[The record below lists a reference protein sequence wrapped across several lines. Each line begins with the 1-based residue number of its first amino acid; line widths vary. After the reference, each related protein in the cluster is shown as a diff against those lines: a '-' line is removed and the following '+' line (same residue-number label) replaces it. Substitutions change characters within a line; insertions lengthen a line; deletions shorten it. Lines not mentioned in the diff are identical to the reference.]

1 MTTNQLT
8 NSKKYINICN
18 SVFKCSTNTE
28 KLQEGEKMSN
38 LALYEITNAFPALME
53 SEEITEEDKSK
64 IKAEL
69 TMLLQQKSQ
78 NVIGYVRNNE
88 LTIEAMKEEEDRI
101 ASNRKVLENKLAR
114 FKQYV
119 KECMENNGI
128 TKIETGLGTL
138 SIAKSPVSVE
148 IINEEAIPSEF
159 KQEIVTVKVD
169 KTKIK
174 NNFKETGEIP
184 DGVNIIT
191 TNTSL
196 RIK

>member
-1 MTTNQLT
+1 
-8 NSKKYINICN
+8 
-18 SVFKCSTNTE
+18 
-28 KLQEGEKMSN
+28 MSN
-38 LALYEITNAFPALME
+38 LSLYEITNAFPALME
-53 SEEITEEDKSK
+53 SEEITEAEKNE
-64 IKAEL
+64 IQAEL

-78 NVIGYVRNNE
+78 NIIGYTKNIE
-88 LTIEAMKEEEDRI
+88 LTINAMKEEEDRI
-101 ASNRKVLENKLAR
+101 ASNRKALENKLTR

-138 SIAKSPVSVE
+138 SIAKSPASVE
-148 IINEEAIPSEF
+148 IVNEDEVPNEF
-159 KQEIVTVKVD
+159 KQETITVKID

>member
-1 MTTNQLT
+1 
-8 NSKKYINICN
+8 
-18 SVFKCSTNTE
+18 
-28 KLQEGEKMSN
+28 MSN
-38 LALYEITNAFPALME
+38 LSLYEITNAFPALME
-53 SEEITEEDKSK
+53 NEEITEEDKNK
-64 IKAEL
+64 IKEEL
-69 TMLLQQKSQ
+69 TILLQQKSQ

-88 LTIEAMKEEEDRI
+88 LTIEAMKEEENRI
-101 ASNRKVLENKLAR
+101 ASDRKVLENKLTK
-114 FKQYV
+114 FKQYI

-128 TKIETGLGTL
+128 TKITTSLGTL
-138 SIAKSPVSVE
+138 SIAKSPASVE

-159 KQEIVTVKVD
+159 KQEVVTVKID

-191 TNTSL
+191 TNTNL

>member
-1 MTTNQLT
+1 
-8 NSKKYINICN
+8 
-18 SVFKCSTNTE
+18 
-28 KLQEGEKMSN
+28 MSN
-38 LALYEITNAFPALME
+38 LSLYEITNAFPALME
-53 SEEITEEDKSK
+53 SEEITEEDKNK

-78 NVIGYVRNNE
+78 NIIGYTKNIE
-88 LTIEAMKEEEDRI
+88 LTINAMKEEEDRM
-101 ASNRKVLENKLAR
+101 ASNRKTLENKLTR

-138 SIAKSPVSVE
+138 SIAKSPASVE
-148 IINEEAIPSEF
+148 IVNEEAIPSEF
-159 KQEIVTVKVD
+159 KQEIVTVKID

-184 DGVNIIT
+184 DGVNIVT

>member
-1 MTTNQLT
+1 MESL
-8 NSKKYINICN
+8 S
-18 SVFKCSTNTE
+18 
-28 KLQEGEKMSN
+28 
-38 LALYEITNAFPALME
+38 LYQITNAFPALME
-53 SEEITEEDKSK
+53 SEEITPEDKAK
-64 IKAEL
+64 IEEEL

-78 NVIGYVRNNE
+78 NIIGYTKNIE
-88 LTIEAMKEEEDRI
+88 LTINAMKEEEDRI
-101 ASNRKVLENKLAR
+101 ASNRKTLENKLTR

-128 TKIETGLGTL
+128 TKIETELGTL

-148 IINEEAIPSEF
+148 IVNEEAIPNNF
-159 KQEIVTVKVD
+159 KQEIITVKID

-174 NNFKETGEIP
+174 ENFKETGEIP

-191 TNTSL
+191 TNTNL

>member
-1 MTTNQLT
+1 
-8 NSKKYINICN
+8 
-18 SVFKCSTNTE
+18 
-28 KLQEGEKMSN
+28 MSN
-38 LALYEITNAFPALME
+38 LSLYEITNAFPALME
-53 SEEITEEDKSK
+53 SEEITEEDKNK

-78 NVIGYVRNNE
+78 NIIGYTKNIE
-88 LTIEAMKEEEDRI
+88 LTINAMKEEEDRI
-101 ASNRKVLENKLAR
+101 SSNRKALENKLTR

-128 TKIETGLGTL
+128 TKIETRLGTL
-138 SIAKSPVSVE
+138 SIAKSPASVE
-148 IINEEAIPSEF
+148 IMNEEAIPSEF
-159 KQEIVTVKVD
+159 KQEIVTIKVD

-191 TNTSL
+191 TNTNL

>member
-1 MTTNQLT
+1 
-8 NSKKYINICN
+8 
-18 SVFKCSTNTE
+18 
-28 KLQEGEKMSN
+28 MSN
-38 LALYEITNAFPALME
+38 LSLYEITNAFPALME
-53 SEEITEEDKSK
+53 SEEITEKEKNELE
-64 IKAEL
+64 AEL

-78 NVIGYVRNNE
+78 NIIGYTKNIE
-88 LTIEAMKEEEDRI
+88 LTINAMKEEDDRI
-101 ASNRKVLENKLAR
+101 ASNRKALENKLTR

-148 IINEEAIPSEF
+148 IVNEDEVPSEF
-159 KQEIVTVKVD
+159 KQEVVTVKID

-174 NNFKETGEIP
+174 NNFKVTGEIP
-184 DGVNIIT
+184 AGVNIVT
-191 TNTSL
+191 TNTNL